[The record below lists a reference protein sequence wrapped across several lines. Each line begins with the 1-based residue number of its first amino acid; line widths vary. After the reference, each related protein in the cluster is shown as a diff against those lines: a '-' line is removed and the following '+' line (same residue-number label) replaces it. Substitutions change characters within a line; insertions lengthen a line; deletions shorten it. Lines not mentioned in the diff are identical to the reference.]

1 MRQWTTEKRT
11 LKDISKNAYDNHFSA
26 HLDKKNIND
35 DADDNI
41 KFGQRM
47 PPGGNFWCLKLL
59 KNYSSC
65 NLSDSCHSATNA
77 DPTSN
82 SVWVTMLT
90 QRICGGVH
98 GSGANDSL
106 IFFIRDIM
114 TNGQE
119 LLESRINQ

>member
-47 PPGGNFWCLKLL
+47 PPGGNF
-59 KNYSSC
+59 
-65 NLSDSCHSATNA
+65 
-77 DPTSN
+77 
-82 SVWVTMLT
+82 
-90 QRICGGVH
+90 
-98 GSGANDSL
+98 
-106 IFFIRDIM
+106 
-114 TNGQE
+114 
-119 LLESRINQ
+119 